1 MATHHGLYH
10 SAFALFEARALLEFC
25 TTFNLTQLIT
35 LPTRVTE
42 NNQSLI
48 VVIMTSNK
56 ELVTSSRVLTS
67 SISDHNL
74 IYLLLNLK
82 IPRAKLSYVSIRSCK
97 NYSPKN
103 FQEDLQFIP
112 FHMVNFFDDV
122 SD

>member
-35 LPTRVTE
+35 LPTGVTE

-67 SISDHNL
+67 SIGDHNL